1 MLKQTSLAETESG
14 QIRVT
19 RKTVLIIED
28 ELGIRVPLHRALE
41 KRGFIVYS
49 AADVATANRLAELHW
64 EELDVLVLDMELDDP
79 PPNERRVTGADIA
92 IKFRRKKSSFPPESL
107 IYSHKEEV
115 NYYRL
120 ALRLGAAAY
129 LYKNSCS
136 VSVVGQYVGVLALR
150 RALHGDNQRIVNE
163 VTRIAVHS
171 RTKADAI
178 LTFCRRVL
186 KPEFETCLGVP
197 FVILFTENGVTQNCA
212 DNVGLPKGSCD
223 FYHDLQAY
231 AHGEG
236 NPTRP
241 FILET
246 HKYNK
251 LANHETAP
259 LFQKLN
265 RAAFLPVSLSNNL
278 KLSIGLLHRENQVE
292 GQGPTEEETLC
303 KALAEYLRPTVLE
316 NIMNMWSQWTE
327 LRATRNSTA
336 KLCLSV
342 GQEIKDSIEI
352 KDSVDNEDD
361 DVDKDED
368 VHVDVG
374 QLEDLANDLR
384 DTGQYLTQLEN
395 RNWYESS
402 NNISIR
408 EVVTAAWEVVAP
420 VESEPPIKLEL
431 QGDCSVQARSDDVF
445 IIISRLLQW
454 FVYRGKAI
462 PLDVEAIIKLKCEVT
477 DSTVTVTFEDN
488 SYRLPKKLREDLFM
502 PFTQAISTPFADL
515 DQPKLTHEAGTVEP
529 TETGKQTSG
538 RYLPLYLAKM
548 LVEGRYQGFLDD
560 HSDEITEHSYGHR
573 ILMQFPTAPKF
584 D

>member
-1 MLKQTSLAETESG
+1 MIQETSFAENSWE
-14 QIRVT
+14 QIKT
-19 RKTVLIIED
+19 TKKTVLIIED
-28 ELGIRVPLHRALE
+28 KEGWRQPLDFNLK
-41 KRGFIVYS
+41 KRGFKVYS
-49 AADVATANRLAELHW
+49 AGDIDTANLLAELHW
-64 EELDVLVLDMELDDP
+64 EELDVLVLDMVLEDP
-79 PPNERRVTGADIA
+79 PSGGPTGADIA
-92 IKFRRKKSSFPPESL
+92 IKFRRRKNSFPPESL
-107 IYSHKEEV
+107 IYSDKQEV

-120 ALRLGAAAY
+120 ALKLGAAAY
-129 LYKNSCS
+129 LDKDQCD
-136 VSVVGQYVGVLALR
+136 VTVVGLYAGVLALR
-150 RALHGDNQRIVNE
+150 RALHGDNPRMVNE
-163 VTRIAVHS
+163 VSRIAVHS

-186 KPEFETCLGVP
+186 KPEFEACLGGVP
-197 FVILFTENGVTQNCA
+197 FIILFTENGTTQNCA
-212 DNVGLPKGSCD
+212 DNAGLPKGNCD

-246 HKYNK
+246 HKLNK
-251 LANHETAP
+251 LADQESAA
-259 LFQKLN
+259 LYQKLD

-278 KLSIGLLHRENQVE
+278 KLSIGLLHREGQE
-292 GQGPTEEETLC
+292 GNKGPTEQEILC

-316 NIMNMWSQWTE
+316 NIMSMWSQWTE

-342 GQEIKDSIEI
+342 GQEIKDGVEV
-352 KDSVDNEDD
+352 KDME
-361 DVDKDED
+361 
-368 VHVDVG
+368 
-374 QLEDLANDLR
+374 QLKDLANDLK
-384 DTGQYLTQLEN
+384 DTGRYLTQLES
-395 RNWYESS
+395 RNWYEDS
-402 NNISIR
+402 NSISIR
-408 EVVTAAWEVVAP
+408 EVVTAAWDDVAP
-420 VESEPPIKLEL
+420 AADPPAADQPAIKLEL
-431 QGDCSVQARSDDVF
+431 EGDCSIQARSDDVV

-454 FVYRGKAI
+454 FVYRSKAI
-462 PLDVEAIIKLKCEVT
+462 PLNVEPVIRLKCEVT
-477 DSTVTVTFEDN
+477 DGVVTITFEDN

-515 DQPKLTHEAGTVEP
+515 GQPRPPREGAAAETA
-529 TETGKQTSG
+529 ETGQQNSG

-573 ILMQFPTAPKF
+573 IMMQFPASLKL